1 MFGSRRPRAV
11 AAGFWVSLVA
21 AAAVSAIPG
30 SAGATTSA
38 VTTPVFSDGFESG
51 NLSQWTRSSGVSV
64 QQQVTYAG
72 SWAARATTNGAP
84 AYAYQSLG
92 TPLSELYYDG
102 RFNVIGQNG
111 ASASLV
117 RFRTSSAGSIL
128 TILRR
133 SDNKLAYYNEVTGV
147 TTVGPTV
154 SAGAWHELEVHVLI
168 NGASSLIEV
177 WLDGTQISA
186 LTKTDSLGST
196 PVGRVYIGDP
206 ASGRTFDYAFDNE
219 SVWNMS
225 GDASQ
230 SVPVSQSQPTVPAD
244 LAVTGATQSSISIG
258 WSPSTGN
265 DGALSYG
272 LFLNGARIGTT
283 AATAYTFS
291 SLACGTSYTL
301 AVDALDAAGG
311 ASGPATLIAATSPC
325 NDPTPPSAPSGLAV
339 TQATT
344 SSLSVAWTAS
354 TDNLGV
360 LGYDLFLNGSK
371 IGTTAATSYTF
382 NGLACG
388 TTYTVGVDSYDAARN
403 ISARVSLN
411 ASTSP
416 CAAGSPGAT
425 AVSELVF
432 PTNPGIPGATLPQH
446 ACEDPSPSTGC
457 AGDSGFNHSDYE
469 GWGNASG
476 SNDRMKFVSD
486 PGGSGKTVVQ
496 FDVYG
501 TDTSDQFNQVKTNLW
516 KSPADNCDGC
526 EAWYA
531 VGFYIPK
538 GFVYPDTWFLLM
550 QNHGGAGNPAQAIE
564 LRVPPGGGS
573 VRNYIYWK
581 DQTAPTS
588 GWTYFPLG
596 PVQEGHWVYIVAHI
610 YLTTASNG
618 SVQVWYKADSLPDVS
633 ATPAVNHRNINTL
646 YPGYGAGTAS
656 LPLYRDAGPSSQHQ
670 IVYYCGYHR
679 AATAASALNLSNCP
693 TGN

>member
-1 MFGSRRPRAV
+1 MFGSHRPRAV

-21 AAAVSAIPG
+21 AATVSVIPG
-30 SAGATTSA
+30 IAGATASA
-38 VTTPVFSDGFESG
+38 TTPIFSDGFESG
-51 NLSQWTRSSGVSV
+51 TLSQWTSTRGIVA
-64 QQQVTYAG
+64 QQQTTYAG
-72 SWAARATTNGAP
+72 SWAARATSSGATA
-84 AYAYQSLG
+84 AYAYSSLS
-92 TPLSELYYDG
+92 TPLPELYYDG
-102 RFNVIGQNG
+102 RFDVIGKDG
-111 ASASLV
+111 ATSASLV
-117 RFRTSSAGSIL
+117 RFRTSSVGAIL

-177 WLDGTQISA
+177 WLDGTKISA
-186 LTKTDSLGST
+186 LSKTDSLGTS

-206 ASGRTFDYAFDNE
+206 ATGRTFDYAFDNQAI
-219 SVWNMS
+219 WNVS
-225 GDASQ
+225 GVANQPAPTPQ
-230 SVPVSQSQPTVPAD
+230 SGPTGPTA
-244 LAVTGATQSSISIG
+244 LAVTGATQSSISLA
-258 WSPSTGN
+258 WNASTG
-265 DGALSYG
+265 GALGYD
-272 LFLNGARIGTT
+272 LFLNGSKIGTT
-283 AATAYTFS
+283 AATSYTFS
-291 SLACGTSYTL
+291 RLACGTSYTL
-301 AVDALDAAGG
+301 AVEAFDAAGG
-311 ASGPATLIAATSPC
+311 ASGQTTLIAPTSPC
-325 NDPTPPSAPSGLAV
+325 SDPTPPSVPTGLAV
-339 TQATT
+339 TGATS
-344 SSLSVAWTAS
+344 SSLSVGWTGS

-382 NGLACG
+382 SGLPCG
-388 TTYTVGVDSYDAARN
+388 TSYTVSVDSYDAARN
-403 ISARVSLN
+403 VSAQVSLN
-411 ASTSP
+411 APTSP
-416 CAAGSPGAT
+416 CTAGTPGT
-425 AVSELVF
+425 TPVSELVF
-432 PTNPGIPGATLPQH
+432 PTNLAIPGTTLAQH
-446 ACEDPSPSTGC
+446 ACEDPSPSAGC
-457 AGDSGFNHSDYE
+457 FLDNGFNHSDYE
-469 GWGNASG
+469 GWGSNTG

-516 KSPADNCDGC
+516 KTPSDNCNGC

-564 LRVPPGGGS
+564 LRTPPGGGS

-588 GWTYFPLG
+588 GWSYFPLG

-610 YLTTASNG
+610 YLTTATNG
-618 SVQVWYKADSLPDVS
+618 SVQVWYKVDSLPNVS
-633 ATPAVNHRNINTL
+633 TTPAFDHRNINTL

-679 AATAASALNLSNCP
+679 AANPATALSLPNCP